1 VEPQYPAAV
10 QLPEAN
16 EQNKYKAKQICKTSA
31 SATKKPLN
39 NFKIWCILLWCWT
52 KFYED
57 FKNLAG
63 NIRACL

>member
-1 VEPQYPAAV
+1 MNRTNTKQNRYARPQPL
-10 QLPEAN
+10 Q
-16 EQNKYKAKQICKTSA
+16 Q
-31 SATKKPLN
+31 KKPLN

-52 KFYED
+52 KFHED